1 MCTVIMEI
9 RDYAIR
15 RLAIFVPTM
24 LFITMVTFGL
34 TRIAGSP
41 ITMYASRLSSQDQ
54 IETIR
59 EIYHL
64 NDPVWVQYFYWFQGV
79 LQGDLGWSSTAGAP
93 VLDAMITRAAASFE
107 LAIVGIIVAMAIS
120 LTLGTLAGRYS
131 DTWIDHISRGLA
143 VGGMSTPQ
151 FWAALLLVFVGY
163 VVLGLFP
170 LGRAETAVWQ
180 SIAHPTG
187 FYTVDALLAMDL
199 RALQDA
205 LWHLILPALVIGYAE
220 SAVITR
226 HLRSEIVEKK
236 QEEYVNA
243 ARSRGIRESTLFK
256 KHIRRNAL
264 IPTITVAGL
273 SFIFLM
279 RGIIVVELVFGWPG
293 LGRWV
298 ANAATSGDFASVMGF
313 ILLISFV
320 TLALNLAVDVLYAYL
335 DPRIELG
342 E

>member
-1 MCTVIMEI
+1 MEI
-9 RDYAIR
+9 KDYAIR
-15 RLAIFVPTM
+15 RLIIFVPTII
-24 LFITMVTFGL
+24 LISIVTFAL

-41 ITMYASRLSSQDQ
+41 IAMYASRLSSQEQ
-54 IETIR
+54 IETLR
-59 EIYHL
+59 ELYHL
-64 NDPVWVQYFYWFQGV
+64 NDPLYVQYFYWVQGV
-79 LQGDLGWSSTAGAP
+79 LRGDLGWSSAAGSP

-107 LAIVGIIVAMAIS
+107 LALVGIVFALAIS

-131 DTWIDHISRGLA
+131 DTWVDHISRGLA

-151 FWAALLLVFVGY
+151 FWAALLLIFFGY
-163 VVLGLFP
+163 VTLGLFP
-170 LGRAETAVWQ
+170 IGRATTEIWT
-180 SIAHPTG
+180 SIPHPTG
-187 FYTVDALLAMDL
+187 FYVLDAIIAMNVA
-199 RALQDA
+199 ALQDA

-226 HLRSEIVEKK
+226 HLRSEIIEKK
-236 QEEYVNA
+236 DEEYVNA
-243 ARSRGIRESTLFK
+243 ARSRGLREGTVFA

-293 LGRWV
+293 LGNWV
-298 ANAATSGDFASVMGF
+298 AQAATSGDFASIMGF

-320 TLALNLAVDVLYAYL
+320 TLSLNLSVDVLYAYL

>member
-1 MCTVIMEI
+1 MEV
-9 RDYAIR
+9 RDYAVR
-15 RLAIFVPTM
+15 RLIIFVPTM
-24 LFITMVTFGL
+24 LLITIVTFAL

-41 ITMYASRLSSQDQ
+41 IAMYASRFSSQEQ
-54 IETIR
+54 VELIR
-59 EIYHL
+59 EMYHL
-64 NDPVWVQYFYWFQGV
+64 NDPIWVQYFYWMQGV
-79 LQGDLGWSSTAGAP
+79 LTGDLGWSSTAGEP

-107 LAIVGIIVAMAIS
+107 LAVVGIIFALVIS

-131 DTWIDHISRGLA
+131 DTWIDHVSRGLA

-151 FWAALLLVFVGY
+151 FWAALMLIFVGY
-163 VVLGLFP
+163 VQLDLFP
-170 LGRAETAVWQ
+170 LGRSTSDIWR
-180 SIAHPTG
+180 SISHPTG
-187 FYTVDALLAMDL
+187 FYTVDALLAL
-199 RALQDA
+199 NLTAFQDA
-205 LWHLILPALVIGYAE
+205 IWHLILPALVIGYVE

-236 QEEYVNA
+236 EEEYVNA
-243 ARSRGIRESTLFK
+243 ARSRGLLEGTVFK

-264 IPTITVAGL
+264 IPTVTVAGL

-313 ILLISFV
+313 ILLIAVV
-320 TLALNLAVDVLYAYL
+320 TLILNLVVDVLYAYL

>member
-1 MCTVIMEI
+1 MEI

-15 RLAIFVPTM
+15 RLIIFVPTM
-24 LFITMVTFGL
+24 LFISMVTFAL
-34 TRIAGSP
+34 TRLSGSP
-41 ITMYASRLSSQDQ
+41 ISIYVGRFSSQEQ
-54 IETIR
+54 IERIR
-59 EIYHL
+59 ELYHL
-64 NDPVWVQYFYWFQGV
+64 NDPIWVQFFYWFRGI
-79 LQGDLGWSSTAGAP
+79 LQGDFGWSATAGTP
-93 VLDAMITRAAASFE
+93 VLDAIVVRAAASFE
-107 LAIVGIIVAMAIS
+107 LAIAGIIIALGIS

-131 DTWIDHISRGLA
+131 DTWIDHVSRGLA

-151 FWAALLLVFVGY
+151 FWAALLLIFIGY
-163 VVLGLFP
+163 VVLGVFP
-170 LGRAETAVWQ
+170 LGRADTDIWR

-187 FYTVDALLAMDL
+187 FYTVDALLAMSWPAF
-199 RALQDA
+199 RDA
-205 LWHLILPALVIGYAE
+205 VWHLILPALVIGYAE

-236 QEEYVNA
+236 EEEYVNA
-243 ARSRGIRESTLFK
+243 ARSRGLTEGTVFN

-264 IPTITVAGL
+264 IPTVTVAGL

-298 ANAATSGDFASVMGF
+298 ANAATSGDFASIMGF
-313 ILLISFV
+313 ILLIAFV
-320 TLALNLAVDVLYAYL
+320 TLALNLLVDVLYAYL

>member
-1 MCTVIMEI
+1 MEV

-15 RLAIFVPTM
+15 RLVIFVPTM
-24 LFITMVTFGL
+24 LFITLVTFAL

-41 ITMYASRLSSQDQ
+41 ISMYVSRLSSQEQ
-54 IETIR
+54 IERIR

-64 NDPVWVQYFYWFQGV
+64 NDPIWVQYYYWIRGV
-79 LQGDLGWSSTAGAP
+79 LTGDLGWSSTAGEP
-93 VLDAMITRAAASFE
+93 VLDALISRAAASFE
-107 LAIVGIIVAMAIS
+107 LAIVGIIFALAIS

-131 DTWIDHISRGLA
+131 DTWIDHVSRGLA

-151 FWAALLLVFVGY
+151 FWAALLLVFIGY
-163 VVLGLFP
+163 VTLGIFP
-170 LGRAETAVWQ
+170 LGRAETEIWT
-180 SIAHPTG
+180 SISHPTG
-187 FYTVDALLAMDL
+187 FYTVDALLAL
-199 RALQDA
+199 NFRAFTDA
-205 LWHLILPALVIGYAE
+205 IWHLILPALVIGYAE

-243 ARSRGIRESTLFK
+243 ARSRGLREGTVFK

-264 IPTITVAGL
+264 IPTVTVAGL

-313 ILLISFV
+313 ILLVAFF
-320 TLALNLAVDVLYAYL
+320 TLLLNLIVDTLYAYL

-342 E
+342 D

>member
-1 MCTVIMEI
+1 MEI

-15 RLAIFVPTM
+15 RLIIFVPTM
-24 LFITMVTFGL
+24 LFISIVTFAL

-41 ITMYASRLSSQDQ
+41 IAIYASRLSSEEQ
-54 IETIR
+54 IERIR
-59 EIYHL
+59 ELYHL
-64 NDPVWVQYFYWFQGV
+64 NDPVWVQYYYWFQGV
-79 LQGDLGWSSTAGAP
+79 LGGDLGWSSTAGQP
-93 VLDAMITRAAASFE
+93 VLDAIITRAAASFE
-107 LAIVGIIVAMAIS
+107 LAIVGIIFAMAIS

-131 DTWIDHISRGLA
+131 DTWVDHISRGLA

-151 FWAALLLVFVGY
+151 FWAALLLIFFGY
-163 VVLGLFP
+163 VWLGLFP
-170 LGRAETAVWQ
+170 VGRATNEIWT

-187 FYTVDALLAMDL
+187 FYTLDAMLAL
-199 RALQDA
+199 NATALGDA
-205 LWHLILPALVIGYAE
+205 IWHLILPALVIGYAE

-243 ARSRGIRESTLFK
+243 ARSRGIKEGTVFA

-313 ILLISFV
+313 ILLIAFV
-320 TLALNLAVDVLYAYL
+320 TLALNLVVDVLYAYL

>member
-1 MCTVIMEI
+1 MEI
-9 RDYAIR
+9 RDYTVR
-15 RLAIFVPTM
+15 RLMIFVPTI
-24 LFITMVTFGL
+24 LFISVVTFAL

-41 ITMYASRLSSQDQ
+41 IAIYASRLSSEEQV
-54 IETIR
+54 ERIR
-59 EIYHL
+59 ELYHL
-64 NDPVWVQYFYWFQGV
+64 NDPVWVQYYYWLQGV
-79 LQGDLGWSSTAGAP
+79 LRGDLGWSSTAGEP
-93 VLDAMITRAAASFE
+93 VLDAIITRAAASFE
-107 LAIVGIIVAMAIS
+107 LAIVGIIFAMAIS

-131 DTWIDHISRGLA
+131 DTWVDHISRGLA

-151 FWAALLLVFVGY
+151 FWAALLLIFFGY
-163 VVLGLFP
+163 VWLGLFP
-170 LGRAETAVWQ
+170 VGRAETEIWT

-187 FYTVDALLAMDL
+187 FYTIDAILATDL
-199 RALQDA
+199 NALRDA
-205 LWHLILPALVIGYAE
+205 IWHLILPALVIGYAE

-243 ARSRGIRESTLFK
+243 ARSRGLTESTVFA

-313 ILLISFV
+313 ILLIAFV
-320 TLALNLAVDVLYAYL
+320 TLALNLVVDVLYAYL

>member
-1 MCTVIMEI
+1 MEI

-15 RLAIFVPTM
+15 RLVIFVPTM
-24 LFITMVTFGL
+24 LFISVVTFAL

-41 ITMYASRLSSQDQ
+41 ISMYVSRLSNQEQVDRV
-54 IETIR
+54 R
-59 EIYHL
+59 ELYHL
-64 NDPVWVQYFYWFQGV
+64 NEPIWVQYYYWLQGV
-79 LQGDLGWSSTAGAP
+79 FRGDLGWSSTAGQP
-93 VLDAMITRAAASFE
+93 VVDAMFTRAAASFE
-107 LAIVGIIVAMAIS
+107 LAIIGIVFAVAIS

-131 DTWIDHISRGLA
+131 DTWIDHVSRTLA

-163 VVLGLFP
+163 VTLGIFP
-170 LGRAETAVWQ
+170 LGRSETAIWQ

-187 FYTVDALLAMDL
+187 FYIADAILAGSWL
-199 RALQDA
+199 AFQDA
-205 LWHLILPALVIGYAE
+205 VWHLILPALVIGYAE

-236 QEEYVNA
+236 EEEFVNA
-243 ARSRGIRESTLFK
+243 ARSRGLAEGTVFR

-313 ILLISFV
+313 ILLIAFV
-320 TLALNLAVDVLYAYL
+320 TLLLNLVVDTLYAYL

>member
-1 MCTVIMEI
+1 MEV

-15 RLAIFVPTM
+15 RLVIFVPTM
-24 LFITMVTFGL
+24 LFITIVTFAL
-34 TRIAGSP
+34 TRLAGSP
-41 ITMYASRLSSQDQ
+41 ISMYVSRLSSQEQ
-54 IETIR
+54 INQIR

-64 NDPVWVQYFYWFQGV
+64 NDPVWVQYFYWLKGLF
-79 LQGDLGWSSTAGAP
+79 QGDLGWSSTAGQP
-93 VLDAMITRAAASFE
+93 VLDAVIVRATASFE
-107 LAIVGIIVAMAIS
+107 LAIVGIIFALAIS

-131 DTWIDHISRGLA
+131 DTWIDHVSRGLA

-151 FWAALLLVFVGY
+151 FWAALLLVFIGY
-163 VVLGLFP
+163 VTLGIFP
-170 LGRAETAVWQ
+170 LGRVNTDIWT

-187 FYTVDALLAMDL
+187 FYTVDAILAMNL

-205 LWHLILPALVIGYAE
+205 LWHLVLPALVIGYAE

-236 QEEYVNA
+236 GEEYVNA
-243 ARSRGIRESTLFK
+243 ARSRGLREATVFK

-264 IPTITVAGL
+264 IPTVTVAGL

-313 ILLISFV
+313 IILVAFV
-320 TLALNLAVDVLYAYL
+320 TLALNLVVDVLYAYL
-335 DPRIELG
+335 DPRIQLG

>member
-1 MCTVIMEI
+1 MDVK
-9 RDYAIR
+9 DYTIR
-15 RLAIFVPTM
+15 RLIIFVPTM
-24 LFITMVTFGL
+24 LLISIVTFAL

-41 ITMYASRLSSQDQ
+41 IAMYVSRLSSEEQ
-54 IETIR
+54 IQQVR
-59 EIYHL
+59 ELYHL
-64 NDPVWVQYFYWFQGV
+64 NDPVWVQYYYWLQGV
-79 LQGDLGWSSTAGAP
+79 LTGDLGWSSTAGQP
-93 VLDAMITRAAASFE
+93 VLDAIFVRAAASFE
-107 LAIVGIIVAMAIS
+107 LAIVGIIIAMAIS

-131 DTWIDHISRGLA
+131 DTWIDHVSRGLA

-151 FWAALLLVFVGY
+151 FWAALLLVFIGY
-163 VVLGLFP
+163 VWLGMFP
-170 LGRAETAVWQ
+170 VGRAETVMWE

-187 FYTVDALLAMDL
+187 FYTVDAILAGSFAAF
-199 RALQDA
+199 RDA
-205 LWHLILPALVIGYAE
+205 IWHLILPALVIGYAE

-243 ARSRGIRESTLFK
+243 ARSRGLREGTVFT

-264 IPTITVAGL
+264 IPTMTVAGL

-313 ILLISFV
+313 IILIAFITLL
-320 TLALNLAVDVLYAYL
+320 LNLIVDTMYAYL
-335 DPRIELG
+335 DPRVELG

>member
-1 MCTVIMEI
+1 MEV
-9 RDYAIR
+9 RDYTIR
-15 RLAIFVPTM
+15 RLIIFVPTM
-24 LFITMVTFGL
+24 LLITVMTFGL
-34 TRIAGSP
+34 TRIAGTP
-41 ITMYASRLSSQDQ
+41 ITMYASRFSSQEQ
-54 IETIR
+54 IEQIR
-59 EIYHL
+59 EMYHL
-64 NDPVWVQYFYWFQGV
+64 NDPIWVQYYYWLTGV
-79 LQGDLGWSSTAGAP
+79 LQGDLGWSSTAGQP
-93 VLDAMITRAAASFE
+93 VLDAITTRAAASFE
-107 LAIVGIIVAMAIS
+107 LAILGIIFALAIS
-120 LTLGTLAGRYS
+120 LTLGTLAGRYT
-131 DTWIDHISRGLA
+131 DTWIDHASRGIA

-151 FWAALLLVFVGY
+151 FWAALMLIYVGY
-163 VVLGLFP
+163 VQLDLFP
-170 LGRAETAVWQ
+170 LGRADNEVWN
-180 SIAHPTG
+180 SIVHPTG
-187 FYTVDALLAMDL
+187 FYTVDAMLALDLL
-199 RALQDA
+199 ALQDA

-236 QEEYVNA
+236 EEEYVNA
-243 ARSRGIRESTLFK
+243 ARSRGLLEGTVFK

-264 IPTITVAGL
+264 IPTMTVAGL

-313 ILLISFV
+313 ILVIALI
-320 TLALNLAVDVLYAYL
+320 TLLLNLVIDIMYAYL